1 MITEK
6 QFACIREELMHSRRP
21 LFIFDDDPD
30 GLASFLLL
38 YRLVRE
44 GKGFPLKS
52 DPILKERYAAKVEE
66 YGADKVFVLDIPM
79 IEQGFADAV
88 KVPIIWIDHHGP
100 HPVSGV
106 QYFNPRLANKDDN
119 LPTSW
124 NCYQVARQDLWI
136 AMTGIVGDWYL
147 DYAAEF
153 HQQYPRLLPA
163 DVQRPQDAL
172 FASELGT
179 LVKVFSFIL
188 KGKTGEVMKAIKVLT
203 RIQDPLEILDGT
215 TPQGRFILKKYQ
227 EINKEYSLLIKQALK
242 EGKKKGKL
250 LQFIYQ
256 ADSNSF
262 TKELSNELLYHFPE
276 KTILVCRE
284 KEGKMKCSLRESEL
298 ALPAI
303 VQKALAGLEGYGG
316 GHEHA
321 CGTVVAAADFPKFV
335 ERVKEGV
342 GDR

>member
-6 QFACIREELMHSRRP
+6 QFQQIRDELLHCKRP
-21 LFIFDDDPD
+21 LFFFDDDPD

-38 YRLVRE
+38 YRLVHE
-44 GKGFPLKS
+44 GKGIPLKS
-52 DPILKERYAAKVEE
+52 DPILKEKYAAKVEE

-79 IEQGFADAV
+79 IEQGFAD
-88 KVPIIWIDHHGP
+88 KVTVPVIWIDHHGP

-106 QYFNPRLANKDDN
+106 QYFNPRLGDKKDN

-124 NCYQVARQDLWI
+124 NCYQVVRQDLWI
-136 AMTGIVGDWYL
+136 AMVGIVGDWYL

-153 HQQYPRLLPA
+153 HKQYPRLLPA

-172 FASELGT
+172 FASELGA

-188 KGKTGEVMKAIKVLT
+188 KGKTGEVMKAIKVLS
-203 RIQDPLEILDGT
+203 RIQDPLEILDKT
-215 TPQGRFILKKYQ
+215 TPQGKFIMKKYQ
-227 EINKEYSLLIKQALK
+227 DINGEYAGLLRQAVK

-250 LQFIYQ
+250 LQFVYQ

-262 TKELSNELLYHFPE
+262 TKELSNELLYRFPE

-298 ALPAI
+298 VLPAI
-303 VQKALAGLEGYGG
+303 VEKALVGLDGYGG

-335 ERVKEGV
+335 ERVREGIC
-342 GDR
+342 G